1 MQATA
6 NAAEEEVGDNEDGIP
21 AVVALE
27 SRLSPGS
34 FAAVWRPAQSEADA
48 GRLEIVRVREL
59 LVRGPKAGY
68 RVQEEMD
75 ISSKDGGWL
84 KGDLLEY
91 EPATNHVQARSSG
104 VRFIK
109 VACADVVQPVHMQS
123 TGERGVLQL
132 VPTECDALAAREP
145 QLREAACAAARD
157 RAVAKQHAKEVADQV
172 KRVAGQT
179 DMSKLTIDLIKQ
191 ELRARRE
198 RGETIP
204 RMGENRAEALE
215 ILAAARRAAPN
226 IPKHPTGSCHPRGSR
241 RRPIASCDSNK
252 GNRTGDSWR

>member
-1 MQATA
+1 M
-6 NAAEEEVGDNEDGIP
+6 GDIEDGIT

-109 VACADVVQPVHMQS
+109 VACVDVVQPVHMQS

-198 RGETIP
+198 RGE
-204 RMGENRAEALE
+204 
-215 ILAAARRAAPN
+215 
-226 IPKHPTGSCHPRGSR
+226 
-241 RRPIASCDSNK
+241 
-252 GNRTGDSWR
+252 RTGLRHSRSSLLHGARPLTSHRLLPPPRLPPPTYRLLRQQQGQPHRRQLALGLLGVA